1 MLLFIIGMRP
11 YAVENDPDKKK
22 EIFSKY
28 NSESIQP
35 HLQKIE
41 AHLIKN
47 GTGFLVGNAVISI
60 IYNFISNLK

>member
-1 MLLFIIGMRP
+1 MRP
-11 YAVENDPDKKK
+11 YAVEKDADKKK

-28 NSESIQP
+28 NSEAIQP

-47 GTGFLVGNAVISI
+47 GTGFLVGNAVIFYHV
-60 IYNFISNLK
+60 YNWACN